1 MLGFID
7 TIDNIILCIS
17 RRRLES
23 HWGEREKRGKN
34 VYMLHGMHQ
43 VSTTVNKH
51 FNSPIGKD
59 FLWFYVPRDL
69 QSFPL

>member
-7 TIDNIILCIS
+7 IIDNIILCIS
-17 RRRLES
+17 RRRLKS
-23 HWGEREKRGKN
+23 HWGERADTWVKN
-34 VYMLHGMHQ
+34 VYIMHGMHQ

-59 FLWFYVPRDL
+59 FLWFYVLREL
-69 QSFPL
+69 